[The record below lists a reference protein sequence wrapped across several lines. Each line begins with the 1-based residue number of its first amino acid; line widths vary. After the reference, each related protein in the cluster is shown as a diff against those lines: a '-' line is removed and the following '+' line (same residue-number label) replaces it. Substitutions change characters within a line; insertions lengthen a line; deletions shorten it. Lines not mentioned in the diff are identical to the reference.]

1 MIEVATDRATFSY
14 RLDRNKL
21 RRARSREGRYL
32 LRTNLVEDDPAKL
45 WAHYLLLVAVEEA
58 FKNLKGDLA
67 IRPVFHQLEAGV
79 EAHVFIAF
87 LAYCLHVTLAR
98 RLHALAP
105 GLTPRSVLEKF
116 AAVQLIDVHLPTTD
130 GRELVLTRYTE
141 PEPEISRLLQKLK
154 LELPAQSPPKITA
167 APAPPSP
174 RRRARC
180 SADLRGSARG
190 ITNT

>member
-116 AAVQLIDVHLPTTD
+116 AAMQMIDVHLPTTD

-141 PEPEISRLLQKLK
+141 PEAELRLLLQKLK
-154 LELPAQSPPKITA
+154 QELPAQPPPRITA
-167 APAPPSP
+167 ALTPPTP
-174 RRRARC
+174 
-180 SADLRGSARG
+180 L
-190 ITNT
+190 